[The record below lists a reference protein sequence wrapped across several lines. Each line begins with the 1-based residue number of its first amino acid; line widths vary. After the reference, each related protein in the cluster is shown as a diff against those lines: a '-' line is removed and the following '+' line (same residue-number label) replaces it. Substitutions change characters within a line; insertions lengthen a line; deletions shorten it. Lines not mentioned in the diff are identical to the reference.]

1 MKNVIVLT
9 MWSVFISSLFLCI
22 QTDTREEAVLFW
34 EIRNLIESFSMG
46 FVWFDILIILLL
58 LSQIFIFL
66 NLLFVKLKPSYLVIV
81 SFFQLVII
89 TLIIFIYGGWI
100 DIPVLLKSSIP
111 FLLSFFLLL
120 ILLVFTRQSHVKA
133 AK

>member
-100 DIPVLLKSSIP
+100 DIPVLLNSSIP
-111 FLLSFFLLL
+111 FLLSYFLLL